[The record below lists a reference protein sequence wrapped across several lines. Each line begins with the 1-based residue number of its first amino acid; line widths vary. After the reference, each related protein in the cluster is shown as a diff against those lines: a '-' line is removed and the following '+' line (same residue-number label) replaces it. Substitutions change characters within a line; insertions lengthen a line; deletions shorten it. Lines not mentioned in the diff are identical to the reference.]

1 MLDQSPLRISE
12 MRSKPGPPIQFHF
25 LVPCALPD
33 RRLLRQFLASI
44 FKREKQ
50 RLEGLNIIFCSDDY
64 LLDLN
69 KQFLKHD
76 FYTDILSFPLSK
88 PSQPLNAEI
97 YISLDRVRDNA
108 KNLESTLREE
118 LHRVIFHGVLHFCG
132 YKDKTTKEINIMR
145 ATEDKY
151 LRSYFKKIRET

>member
-1 MLDQSPLRISE
+1 
-12 MRSKPGPPIQFHF
+12 MRSKPEPPILFHF
-25 LVPCALPD
+25 LVPCTLTN

-44 FKREKQ
+44 FKKEKQ

-64 LLDLN
+64 LLALN
-69 KQFLKHD
+69 RQFLKHD

-88 PSQPLNAEI
+88 PGQPLNAEI

-108 KNLESTLREE
+108 KNLESTFREE

-132 YKDKTTKEINIMR
+132 FKDKSTREIKTMR
-145 ATEDKY
+145 GMEDKY
-151 LRSYFKKIRET
+151 LRSYFRKTPP